1 MTYTCKVC
9 NKRAYSE
16 YCAAHKPRKPILSR
30 SKPLKASKTVS
41 KPSKPK
47 KPLKKPVKRSKV
59 VKDLDNIYSQ
69 YIRLKYADNNGM
81 VECYTCGS
89 KMHWK
94 EAQHGH
100 FFTRAR
106 YSTRWDDD
114 NSRVQDYRCNVALGG
129 NYIIYTRKM
138 LAELGEKRFNALE
151 LKSNTLIKV
160 PTSELIEKIAY
171 YKTEVERLKSEKGI
185 A

>member
-1 MTYTCKVC
+1 MKTEKA
-9 NKRAYSE
+9 K
-16 YCAAHKPRKPILSR
+16 SR
-30 SKPLKASKTVS
+30 NRSYY
-41 KPSKPK
+41 
-47 KPLKKPVKRSKV
+47 VKQ
-59 VKDLDNIYSQ
+59 LDNIYSQ

-138 LAELGEKRFNALE
+138 LAELGEDRFAALE
-151 LKSNTLIKV
+151 LKSNTIAKV
-160 PTSELIEKIAY
+160 PTSDLVEKISY
-171 YKTEVERLKSEKGI
+171 YKTEVAKLKLEKGL
-185 A
+185 